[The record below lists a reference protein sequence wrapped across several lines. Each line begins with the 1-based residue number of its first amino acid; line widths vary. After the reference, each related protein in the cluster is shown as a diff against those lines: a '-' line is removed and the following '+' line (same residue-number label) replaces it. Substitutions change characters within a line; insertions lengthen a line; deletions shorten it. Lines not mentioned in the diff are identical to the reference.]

1 MLCLLLPGSSC
12 LNELLSQRSRSLMQH
27 YAHQR
32 RQRALVELG
41 AGDNGTESP
50 SGDHSEVPYTVHLP
64 EGIILVGRDDV

>member
-1 MLCLLLPGSSC
+1 
-12 LNELLSQRSRSLMQH
+12 MQH

-41 AGDNGTESP
+41 AGDNGTVSP